1 MSADVRE
8 WTERIS
14 KVRKNVK
21 KADDDLKNQM
31 NAFLKV
37 YVSDII
43 LLNKLQ
49 FEKKYLSQWQ
59 ELVSQKPRHNKHDA
73 RVIRHFPAF
82 GSDLYHRG

>member
-1 MSADVRE
+1 MSWMRDVLDVGCRLCFENTFYFRISIDSMSADVRE

-49 FEKKYLSQWQ
+49 FEKKYLSQ
-59 ELVSQKPRHNKHDA
+59 
-73 RVIRHFPAF
+73 
-82 GSDLYHRG
+82 

>member
-37 YVSDII
+37 YISDII

-49 FEKKYLSQWQ
+49 FEKKYLSQ
-59 ELVSQKPRHNKHDA
+59 
-73 RVIRHFPAF
+73 
-82 GSDLYHRG
+82 